1 MVLPAGKKTPKQ
13 SQVLLLAFLALQ
25 NSKALI
31 SFSIFKST
39 VTLILCETAR
49 STQSKNILK
58 SSMLKKKISKKII
71 NDFYTE
77 FSESATPLKTNK
89 ELYLKKPS
97 AQIKF
102 DLTV

>member
-1 MVLPAGKKTPKQ
+1 MVLPAGKNPPKQ

-58 SSMLKKKISKKII
+58 SSMLKKK
-71 NDFYTE
+71 NF
-77 FSESATPLKTNK
+77 K
-89 ELYLKKPS
+89 ENY
-97 AQIKF
+97 
-102 DLTV
+102 

>member
-1 MVLPAGKKTPKQ
+1 MVLPAGKKNPKQ

-58 SSMLKKKISKKII
+58 SSMLKKKKFQRKLLMISTL
-71 NDFYTE
+71 NFQN
-77 FSESATPLKTNK
+77 LQH
-89 ELYLKKPS
+89 L
-97 AQIKF
+97 
-102 DLTV
+102 

>member
-1 MVLPAGKKTPKQ
+1 MVLPAGKKPPKQ

-58 SSMLKKKISKKII
+58 SSMLKKKFQRKLLMISTL
-71 NDFYTE
+71 NFQN
-77 FSESATPLKTNK
+77 LQH
-89 ELYLKKPS
+89 L
-97 AQIKF
+97 
-102 DLTV
+102 

>member
-1 MVLPAGKKTPKQ
+1 MVLPAGKKPPKQ

-58 SSMLKKKISKKII
+58 SSMLKKKIQRKLLMISTL
-71 NDFYTE
+71 NFQN
-77 FSESATPLKTNK
+77 LQH
-89 ELYLKKPS
+89 L
-97 AQIKF
+97 
-102 DLTV
+102 

>member
-1 MVLPAGKKTPKQ
+1 M
-13 SQVLLLAFLALQ
+13 LLLAFLALQ

-58 SSMLKKKISKKII
+58 SSMLKKK
-71 NDFYTE
+71 NF
-77 FSESATPLKTNK
+77 K
-89 ELYLKKPS
+89 ENY
-97 AQIKF
+97 
-102 DLTV
+102 

>member
-1 MVLPAGKKTPKQ
+1 MVLPAGKKPPKQ

-58 SSMLKKKISKKII
+58 SSMLKKNFQRKLLMISTL
-71 NDFYTE
+71 NFQN
-77 FSESATPLKTNK
+77 LQH
-89 ELYLKKPS
+89 L
-97 AQIKF
+97 
-102 DLTV
+102 

>member
-1 MVLPAGKKTPKQ
+1 
-13 SQVLLLAFLALQ
+13 
-25 NSKALI
+25 
-31 SFSIFKST
+31 
-39 VTLILCETAR
+39 
-49 STQSKNILK
+49 
-58 SSMLKKKISKKII
+58 MLKKNSKKII

-77 FSESATPLKTNK
+77 FSESATPLKANK

>member
-1 MVLPAGKKTPKQ
+1 MVLPAGKKNPKQ

-58 SSMLKKKISKKII
+58 SSMLKKKFQRKLLMISTL
-71 NDFYTE
+71 NFQN
-77 FSESATPLKTNK
+77 LQH
-89 ELYLKKPS
+89 L
-97 AQIKF
+97 
-102 DLTV
+102 